1 MRNTWV
7 EAVARISGTGH
18 GARMDDPHLHL
29 LGNNIRRLRKKLH
42 LTQEEFAGRAGVN
55 ERHFQDIEGGKV
67 KVEYPTL
74 RKIRRALGCDW
85 NTLMAGSDE
94 DGEPAMGMA
103 AARAHA

>member
-7 EAVARISGTGH
+7 EAVAWLCGNGH

-29 LGNNIRRLRKKLH
+29 LGNNIRTLRKELR

-67 KVEYPTL
+67 KVEIP
-74 RKIRRALGCDW
+74 RQ
-85 NTLMAGSDE
+85 
-94 DGEPAMGMA
+94 
-103 AARAHA
+103 